1 MRRADGEKKLL
12 MAVSCG
18 FLHTLAV
25 AEEGQVLVSGC
36 GQHGQLGLGDRQD
49 RLRMALMDSWGPADG
64 RTC

>member
-1 MRRADGEKKLL
+1 